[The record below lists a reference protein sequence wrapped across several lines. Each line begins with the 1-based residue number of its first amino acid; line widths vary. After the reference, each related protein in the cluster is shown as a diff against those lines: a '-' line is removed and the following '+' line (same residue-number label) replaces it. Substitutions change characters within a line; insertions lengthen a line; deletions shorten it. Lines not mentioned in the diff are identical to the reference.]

1 MGVQFS
7 EVIER
12 MKRAANLKNDSRV
25 ARTLGVTPQA
35 ISNYK
40 KRGAIPAD
48 LILRFADL
56 YGLSVDWLVTGEGE
70 PYRPGYEG
78 KVIPPMSAAE
88 GMAPYG
94 GYGKGLKGL
103 ADFAALAPEEI
114 LTGNDR
120 HEVWVCGTPCL
131 CVPVRSLGRLRLLRG
146 AGRGRPLR
154 REPQAGG
161 KRPAARRWG
170 WSVRRRC

>member
-114 LTGNDR
+114 IYVGKLIK
-120 HEVWVCGTPCL
+120 VM
-131 CVPVRSLGRLRLLRG
+131 
-146 AGRGRPLR
+146 
-154 REPQAGG
+154 REGDKSAVSVI
-161 KRPAARRWG
+161 KWSVDAFLKAIDAARIE
-170 WSVRRRC
+170 SVSRGESEGGGDTPAEGS

>member
-48 LILRFADL
+48 LILRFAEL

-78 KVIPPMSAAE
+78 KVVPPMSVAE
-88 GMAPYG
+88 GIAPYG

-103 ADFAALAPEEI
+103 SDFVSLAPEEMI
-114 LTGNDR
+114 YVGKLIK
-120 HEVWVCGTPCL
+120 VM
-131 CVPVRSLGRLRLLRG
+131 
-146 AGRGRPLR
+146 
-154 REPQAGG
+154 REGDKSAVSVI
-161 KRPAARRWG
+161 K
-170 WSVRRRC
+170 WSVDAFLKAIEATRISGEAKGDNDGGDTPPEAP